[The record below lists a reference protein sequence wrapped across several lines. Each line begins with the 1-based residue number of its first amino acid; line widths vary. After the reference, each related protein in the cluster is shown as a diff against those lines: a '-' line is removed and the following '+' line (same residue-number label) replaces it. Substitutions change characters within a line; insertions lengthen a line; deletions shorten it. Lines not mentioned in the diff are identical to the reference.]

1 VDLDLW
7 SGFGSLERFYR
18 LLFLSSSCLPTRVYF
33 CTHVHFVTSYKKRCT
48 YSGHSDRF
56 FSLHSSIQKQVL
68 CMFYVLSHYVIL
80 NSIPNNKWTD
90 LKKPAVRLK
99 VTVGAV
105 LDLRTLFEEHVL
117 LFFFDSLEVH
127 FCPEKIW
134 AHPLKKCPI
143 QASLV

>member
-1 VDLDLW
+1 
-7 SGFGSLERFYR
+7 
-18 LLFLSSSCLPTRVYF
+18 
-33 CTHVHFVTSYKKRCT
+33 
-48 YSGHSDRF
+48 
-56 FSLHSSIQKQVL
+56 
-68 CMFYVLSHYVIL
+68 MFYVLSHYVIL
-80 NSIPNNKWTD
+80 NSTPNNKWTD